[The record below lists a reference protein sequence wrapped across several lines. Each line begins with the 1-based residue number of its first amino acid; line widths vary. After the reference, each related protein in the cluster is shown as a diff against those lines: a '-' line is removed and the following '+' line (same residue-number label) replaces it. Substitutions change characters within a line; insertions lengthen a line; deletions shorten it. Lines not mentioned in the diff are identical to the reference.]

1 MQALIVCGG
10 SPPSKNLL
18 ENEIKRANLT
28 IGADSGGYV
37 YIGFKHLPDVVIGDL
52 DSFKYPIMKVYMF
65 SLTEIKTLTIL
76 KKR

>member
-18 ENEIKRANLT
+18 ENEINRANLT

-52 DSFKYPIMKVYMF
+52 DSFK
-65 SLTEIKTLTIL
+65 
-76 KKR
+76 